1 MAAIVDRLFRAGE
14 GKILRKLENLAQ
26 QVNLI
31 EDGFVSL
38 TDEVD
43 RCWCAGSRSF
53 PRTTILGQTGRV
65 RIAVGHARTGL
76 TQVNKG
82 RINNVQSF
90 VE

>member
-38 TDEVD
+38 TDEQLS
-43 RCWCAGSRSF
+43 A
-53 PRTTILGQTGRV
+53 
-65 RIAVGHARTGL
+65 L
-76 TQVNKG
+76 TQ
-82 RINNVQSF
+82 
-90 VE
+90 